1 MVDGKNKIL
10 IIEDDP
16 DIRASIRIL
25 LEEDGFLIEEAKDG
39 TDGLNKFNDNVD
51 LIILDIM
58 MPDKSGYEVCAE
70 IRKRSYV
77 PILFL
82 TAKSSDSDKTLAFA
96 AGGDD
101 YLVKPFSF
109 SELSAR
115 VKAQIRRNNI
125 YNTEKS
131 KKEPGTWITYGKLRI
146 NNSINGV
153 LKDNKEIVLTEKEYE
168 ILRLFV
174 NNPDTIFSIE
184 DIYETVWEEK
194 YISSYA
200 NTVMVHIRNLR
211 TKIEENPSEPLYLC
225 TVWGRG
231 YRIGHGE

>member
-39 TDGLNKFNDNVD
+39 NDGLNKFNDNVD

-82 TAKSSDSDKTLAFA
+82 TAKSSDSDKTWAFA

-109 SELSAR
+109 SELSDR

-131 KKEPGTWITYGKLRI
+131 QKKTSTWITYGKLRI

-211 TKIEENPSEPLYLC
+211 TKIEESPSEPLYIC